1 MSDSDRIEF
10 LLKFRMR
17 LMIWFC
23 YNFHDAC
30 GACGDGLEGAT
41 FRATS

>member
-10 LLKFRMR
+10 LLKFRMCP
-17 LMIWFC
+17 MPWFC
-23 YNFHDAC
+23 HNFHDAC
-30 GACGDGLEGAT
+30 GARGDGLEGNT